1 MKLFTRLID
10 SGVFVFWSEEEGD
23 ATFNL
28 KIRIAV
34 GDEKITLVDL
44 NPSMGQNY
52 YSFDRVGSGDYEIE
66 LNAFRNNVLY
76 QTETKKVKIISSVQ
90 KTEETMETLL
100 NGVTAINTNIYSIGN
115 DVNDLYNLLLKVHNA
130 LTDPETIV
138 ENRQRLQYYE
148 KRRG

>member
-76 QTETKKVKIISSVQ
+76 HT
-90 KTEETMETLL
+90 
-100 NGVTAINTNIYSIGN
+100 
-115 DVNDLYNLLLKVHNA
+115 
-130 LTDPETIV
+130 
-138 ENRQRLQYYE
+138 
-148 KRRG
+148 

>member
-100 NGVTAINTNIYSIGN
+100 QGVTTINNNIYSIGTDIN
-115 DVNDLYNLLLKVHNA
+115 ELQNLLLNIKRA
-130 LTDPETIV
+130 QTDPETIV
-138 ENRQRLQYYE
+138 KIRRLVNRYE
-148 KRRG
+148 REGY